1 LIIDAKAKDQ
11 NSVNSPYHGDAALE
25 RLLADQG
32 KSARV
37 RCARDIRALIRGV
50 LAAPPGLDPDAWLRL
65 ITARP
70 ARKLAAQLIALKGHM
85 TDAAAR
91 SGVSLSGVALDER
104 LPLLR
109 ARLKAAGVD
118 GFIVPRADVHQGEY
132 VPACAQRLQWLTGF
146 SGSAGLAVVLE
157 SQAAL
162 FVDGRYTLQARGE
175 VNTKS
180 FSIQHIARYGPGG
193 WVAANMSRGKVLGYD
208 PWLLTPRDVARFE
221 AACAKAGAHLK
232 PLTRNPVDAIWRD
245 QPPAPIAP
253 VRPLATA
260 YAGETARAKRTRIA
274 AGLAADGMDAA
285 VLTAPDS
292 IAWLLNIR
300 GGDVENSPLALA
312 FALIGRDGKVQLF
325 TDPRKLLGETEKH
338 LAAGVVVRPFDGL
351 GKALDTLGGRK
362 RVVLADP
369 MTAPEW
375 VFRRLRRAG
384 AGIREGADPCQMAK
398 ACKNKVEL
406 QGIRAAHVRD
416 GAALTRFLAWLA
428 ARAAKGGLSEMAAAD
443 VLEGMRAEN
452 NHFQG
457 LSFPTISGAGPH
469 GAIVHY
475 RVTQASDRLL
485 KPGEIYL
492 LDSGAQY
499 FDGTTDVTRTIF
511 IGGGKKPTAA
521 MKDHF
526 TRVLK
531 GHIALGAAR
540 FPEGTSG
547 SQLDVLARHALW
559 QAGLEYD
566 HGTGH
571 GVGHYLNVHEGP
583 HRISQ
588 APNAVALRP
597 GMVVSNEPG
606 YYKPGAY
613 GIRIESLVAVRAD
626 GAGAGRLQMH
636 AFETLTLAPIERALI
651 NVKLLS
657 AEERAWL
664 NAYHARVR
672 KVIGPKLDAKSRRWL
687 KNATAKI

>member
-1 LIIDAKAKDQ
+1 M
-11 NSVNSPYHGDAALE
+11 NSPYHGDAALE
-25 RLLADQG
+25 RLLARQG
-32 KSARV
+32 KSARM
-37 RCARDIRALIRGV
+37 RRAGDIRALIRGV
-50 LAAPPGLDPDAWLRL
+50 LAAPPGLDPHAWLGL
-65 ITARP
+65 VTARP
-70 ARKLAAQLIALKGHM
+70 PRALREQLIALKAHIAG
-85 TDAAAR
+85 AAAQT
-91 SGVSLSGVALDER
+91 GQLPIEDR
-104 LPLLR
+104 LIRLR
-109 ARLKAAGVD
+109 ARLKAQGVD
-118 GFIVPRADVHQGEY
+118 GFIVPRADAHQGEY

-146 SGSAGLAVVLE
+146 SGSAGLALVLD

-175 VNTKS
+175 VDAKS
-180 FSIQHIARYGPGG
+180 FSIQHIARRGPAG
-193 WVAANMSRGKVLGYD
+193 WIVANMGRGRVLGYD
-208 PWLLTPRDVARFE
+208 PWLLTPRDVTRFA
-221 AACAKAGAHLK
+221 AACAKAGASLK
-232 PLTRNPVDAIWRD
+232 PLARNPVDAIWRD
-245 QPPAPIAP
+245 RPAAPIAP
-253 VRPLATA
+253 VRPLATV
-260 YAGETARAKRTRIA
+260 YAGETADAKRIKIA
-274 AGLAADGMDAA
+274 AGLAADGIDAA

-338 LAAGVVVRPFDGL
+338 LGTGVAVHSFDGL
-351 GKALDTLGGRK
+351 GKALDVLGRKK

-369 MTAPEW
+369 ASAPEW

-384 AGIREGADPCQMAK
+384 AGIRDGVDPCQMAK

-406 QGIRAAHVRD
+406 KGIRAAHMRD
-416 GAALTRFLAWLA
+416 GMALTRFLAWLA
-428 ARAAKGGLSEMAAAD
+428 VRAAKGGLTEMAAAD

-452 NHFQG
+452 DRFQG
-457 LSFPTISGAGPH
+457 LSFPTISGAGAH

-475 RVTQASDRLL
+475 RVTQATDRQL

-499 FDGTTDVTRTIF
+499 LDGTTDVTRTLF

-531 GHIALGAAR
+531 GHITLGAAR

-588 APNAVALRP
+588 MPNAVALRP

-626 GAGAGRLQMH
+626 GTGTGGRKMH

-651 NVKLLS
+651 DVKLLS
-657 AEERAWL
+657 PAERAWL
-664 NAYHARVR
+664 DAYHARVR
-672 KVIGPKLDAKSRRWL
+672 KVIGPKLDAKSRAWL
-687 KNATAKI
+687 NKATAKI